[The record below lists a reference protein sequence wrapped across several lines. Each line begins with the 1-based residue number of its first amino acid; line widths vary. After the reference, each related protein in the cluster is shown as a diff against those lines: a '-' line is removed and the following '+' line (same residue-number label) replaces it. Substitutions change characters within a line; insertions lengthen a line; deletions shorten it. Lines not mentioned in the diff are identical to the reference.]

1 MAKNGDIEIIKKPHQ
16 KEIWTQTQILEVAR
30 CIKNPIYFIKNYLK
44 VQHPL
49 KGSIPLELYPYQETI
64 IESFKNQ
71 RNTILLTGRQMGKS
85 CCFYTKITYNDTK
98 VKIGNLIKLNF
109 KEKIVNYLELKL
121 VELSR

>member
-64 IESFKNQ
+64 IDSFKDQ
-71 RNTILLTGRQMGKS
+71 RNTILLTGRQMGKCVWFNS
-85 CCFYTKITYNDTK
+85 LITFNDTK
-98 VKIGNLIKLNF
+98 TKIGKLIKLNT
-109 KEKIVNYLELKL
+109 KEKIVAYLENKL
-121 VELSR
+121 VQLSL

>member
-16 KEIWTQTQILEVAR
+16 KELWTQTQILEVAR
-30 CIKNPIYFIKNYLK
+30 CIKNPIYFIKKYLK

-64 IESFKNQ
+64 VDSFKDQ

-85 CCFYTKITYNDTK
+85 LCSLSIIKYNDTK
-98 VKIGNLIKLNF
+98 VRIGSLIKLNF